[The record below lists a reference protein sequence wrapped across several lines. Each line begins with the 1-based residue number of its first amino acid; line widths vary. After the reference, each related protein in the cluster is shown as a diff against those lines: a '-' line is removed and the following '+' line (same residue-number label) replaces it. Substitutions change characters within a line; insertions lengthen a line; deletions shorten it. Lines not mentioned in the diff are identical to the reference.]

1 MKYAFIIQ
9 THLPCNSK
17 AAELGH
23 KIRMRKYTILENANH
38 HSNIP
43 YTFTGFGA
51 KAKGPALTGTQ
62 GVKATEAVMVRRELH
77 WPLVIGG
84 LGGSQNLN
92 REFFI

>member
-1 MKYAFIIQ
+1 MFAVWIGCVSNLPTFYDAFIIQ

-23 KIRMRKYTILENANH
+23 KIRMRKHTMLENANH

-51 KAKGPALTGTQ
+51 NAKGPALTGTQ
-62 GVKATEAVMVRRELH
+62 GVKATEAVMVCCELH
-77 WPLVIGG
+77 
-84 LGGSQNLN
+84 
-92 REFFI
+92 